1 MSDAAQQPAMSAPD
15 SPTSAASPRGFSPPR
30 RRATDGLL
38 LDHHHLHIHPRD
50 PAAHL
55 PDFPSPRPVPP
66 LLPSLVHRSP
76 SFASLAAEGATAND
90 DTLRRASR
98 AMTSEALR
106 SQRLVGTN
114 NRRYQWE
121 RYRTSDE
128 DLKKIKRR
136 AVREY
141 YEKLNTQIDR
151 YLWVDQLLDSAL
163 VPRLLNSYSRIVTI
177 PELEDEGEDD
187 DAGQAGG
194 SGSGSERN
202 GSVGPNSPL
211 RRRPSYVRKMAAD
224 EETALLDHAAWGR
237 EDGDK
242 AEGIVKI
249 AIYVNLVANTILLA
263 GKVVATLLT
272 SSLSVLASLVDSA
285 LDFLS
290 TAIIGLT
297 TYLIRRRDSQRYPI
311 GRQRLEPIGVL
322 VFAVIMIVSFTQVGV
337 EALQRLFG
345 KDHSL
350 IQLTPPAITIMS
362 LTVGIKGACYLWCRM
377 VKSSSVQAL
386 AQDALTDVYFNT
398 LSIFFPLLGFA
409 TGQWWLD
416 PLGGLFLS
424 LYVVVQWWRTSL
436 EHIEHLSGA
445 AASAEDRNLILYVCM
460 RFAKSIRKIT
470 GVQAYYSGDALNV
483 EAEILF
489 DEDLPLRD
497 SHDVAEA
504 LQLTIESIP
513 FVDRAFVHT
522 DYSRENPTTHLER

>member
-1 MSDAAQQPAMSAPD
+1 MSTNDHEPP
-15 SPTSAASPRGFSPPR
+15 SPLR
-30 RRATDGLL
+30 RSATDGLT
-38 LDHHHLHIHPRD
+38 HRD
-50 PAAHL
+50 RPTYL
-55 PDFPSPRPVPP
+55 PDFPSPRPAAQ
-66 LLPSLVHRSP
+66 LLPSLLHRSP
-76 SFASLAAEGATAND
+76 SLASLSIDAATPSDG
-90 DTLRRASR
+90 TLRRASR

-121 RYRTSDE
+121 QYRTSDE

-141 YEKLNTQIDR
+141 YAKLNTQIDR
-151 YLWVDQLLDSAL
+151 YIWVDQLLDSAL
-163 VPRLLNSYSRIVTI
+163 VPRLLSSYSRVATI
-177 PELEDEGEDD
+177 PETENEVDD
-187 DAGQAGG
+187 DEQAGG

-202 GSVGPNSPL
+202 GGAELRSPL

-224 EETALLDHAAWGR
+224 EETPLLDDGAWGEESR
-237 EDGDK
+237 DK
-242 AEGIVKI
+242 AHGIVKI
-249 AIYVNLVANTILLA
+249 AIYVNLAANTILLA
-263 GKVVATLLT
+263 GKIVATLLT

-345 KDHSL
+345 ANHSL
-350 IQLTPPAITIMS
+350 IQLTTPAIVIMS
-362 LTVGIKGACYLWCRM
+362 LTVAIKGACYLWCRM
-377 VKSSSVQAL
+377 IKSSSVQAL

-398 LSIFFPLLGFA
+398 LSMFFPLLGYA
-409 TGQWWLD
+409 TGQWWMD
-416 PLGGLFLS
+416 PLGGLLLS

-436 EHIEHLSGA
+436 EHIEHLTGA

-460 RFAKSIRKIT
+460 RFARSIKKIT

-504 LQLTIESIP
+504 LQYTIESIP